1 MLDTGTLVAV
11 VIALTTS
18 LTLMITSVLQNVRLE
33 RQRDYWYE
41 EYMALKHTSR

>member
-1 MLDTGTLVAV
+1 MLDTGTIIAV
-11 VIALTTS
+11 IIALTTS

-41 EYMALKHTSR
+41 EYMALKHASR